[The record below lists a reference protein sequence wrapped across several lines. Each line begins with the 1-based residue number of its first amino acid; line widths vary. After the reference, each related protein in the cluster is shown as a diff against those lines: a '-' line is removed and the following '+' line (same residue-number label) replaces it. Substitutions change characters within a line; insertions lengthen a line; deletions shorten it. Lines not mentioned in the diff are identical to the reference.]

1 MSEICKIVVLGV
13 VAVAPMF
20 ILANELSEDEFVKS
34 GAGLGMVAAAA
45 VGMRLLERVITSR
58 DKP

>member
-1 MSEICKIVVLGV
+1 MTDICKVIVLGV
-13 VAVAPMF
+13 CAIAPMI

-45 VGMRLLERVITSR
+45 IAMKLLEKVVGKKT
-58 DKP
+58 

>member
-1 MSEICKIVVLGV
+1 MNEICKVIVLGI
-13 VAVAPMF
+13 VAVAPMI

-45 VGMRLLERVITSR
+45 VAMKLLEKVTTTRGE
-58 DKP
+58 K